1 MVYLPAA
8 PSRSR
13 FGRARPVG
21 RVGMGCS
28 DVKKVILYV
37 SDN

>member
-1 MVYLPAA
+1 MGYLPAA
-8 PSRSR
+8 TSRSR
-13 FGRARPVG
+13 FGRARL
-21 RVGMGCS
+21 VGMGCS